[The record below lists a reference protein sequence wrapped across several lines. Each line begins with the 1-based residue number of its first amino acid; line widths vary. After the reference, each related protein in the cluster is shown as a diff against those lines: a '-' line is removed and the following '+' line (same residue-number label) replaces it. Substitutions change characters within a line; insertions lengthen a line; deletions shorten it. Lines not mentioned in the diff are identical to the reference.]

1 MRMVYR
7 MRRNVDIHNVSVDMN
22 HVSVGRSWP
31 MYVDE

>member
-1 MRMVYR
+1 MRMVPR
-7 MRRNVDIHNVSVDMN
+7 MRRNVDMHNVSVAMN